1 MHTEPSKHASN
12 PEIQYEKT
20 DATVRPLYQFLFWI
34 SAITAITAL
43 MSFGILRA
51 LQSWREGASTR
62 PAMAQPQAGLGAGN
76 PADAQQPPAPRL
88 QLREPLDLAR
98 FRAEESEILSTYG
111 VVDRDN
117 GIYRIP
123 IEEAMRLT
131 IERGLPVAGVPPA
144 PVAEKAEPG
153 KAARQ

>member
-34 SAITAITAL
+34 SVITVFTAVL
-43 MSFGILRA
+43 AFGILRV
-51 LQSWREGASTR
+51 LESWREKASVR
-62 PAMAQPQAGLGAGN
+62 PAMAETQAV
-76 PADAQQPPAPRL
+76 QQPPSPRL
-88 QLREPLDLAR
+88 QTREPLDLAK
-98 FRAEESEILSTYG
+98 FRAEEAEILSTYG

-123 IEEAMRLT
+123 VEEAMRL
-131 IERGLPVAGVPPA
+131 ILERGLPVEGVPPA
-144 PVAEKAEPG
+144 PSASPAEAA